1 MVVPDYVSL
10 SDQNSAG
17 LLLSL
22 AVAICFREHI
32 NKIENRHMAYSMWVA
47 LLFYLVGCVTG
58 TITFQQMSVE
68 TSLDGVQLI
77 FDWQRLGSTAFD
89 IMFASLSYHTTYRAL
104 ILMLPTKQYWLWIP
118 SLAIS
123 AIEFAIFINLYFGLI
138 FSLIIKA
145 STLFYKDMKDN
156 FGTMPNPAVQK
167 LSIAL
172 LVYIVTVDTLFFIAS
187 QARIVA
193 VMGQINEV
201 KPSVVNYL
209 DIVLRCLLYSV
220 SLTLFFL
227 TTGGFLVSTQGE
239 EQQRSLSPPLFVLV
253 FIIVAPGVMCVVLLT
268 DADRVRK
275 LVSAMQGR
283 PASAKS
289 SFDKNSVS
297 DAARASKRASAV
309 H

>member
-32 NKIENRHMAYSMWVA
+32 NKIESRHMAYSMWVA
-47 LLFYLVGCVTG
+47 LLSYLVGCVTG

-68 TSLDGVQLI
+68 TSLDGLRLI
-77 FDWQRLGSTAFD
+77 LNWQRLGGIAFD
-89 IMFASLSYHTTYRAL
+89 IMFASLTYHTTYRAL
-104 ILMLPTKQYWLWIP
+104 ILMLPTKQDWLWIP
-118 SLAIS
+118 SLAVA
-123 AIEFAIFINLYFGLI
+123 AIEFAIFMAG
-138 FSLIIKA
+138 
-145 STLFYKDMKDN
+145 STLFYKDMEDN

-167 LSIAL
+167 LAIAL
-172 LVYIVTVDTLFFIAS
+172 LAYIVTVDTLFFIAS
-187 QARIVA
+187 QARIIA

-220 SLTLFFL
+220 SLTLYFL
-227 TTGGFLVSTQGE
+227 TSGGFLVSTQGAF
-239 EQQRSLSPPLFVLV
+239 LM
-253 FIIVAPGVMCVVLLT
+253 VAPGVMCVVLLT

-275 LVSAMQGR
+275 LVAAMQGR
-283 PASAKS
+283 RASVPS
-289 SFDKNSVS
+289 SFGKTSVA
-297 DAARASKRASAV
+297 DPARSSKRASV
-309 H
+309 VP